1 MNHKADEDP
10 VAPPE
15 NEPYEAD
22 TEGFGGGHIR
32 ARHGRV
38 NRWLL
43 VVYLVLFAWAV
54 YYAYRF
60 WGGLGP
66 GLDLTI

>member
-1 MNHKADEDP
+1 MNEPNDP
-10 VAPPE
+10 AAAPPGHVPHHE
-15 NEPYEAD
+15 Q
-22 TEGFGGGHIR
+22 TEGYGGGHIR

-38 NRWLL
+38 DRWLL

-54 YYAYRF
+54 YYAYYF

-66 GLDLTI
+66 GLDLTV

>member
-1 MNHKADEDP
+1 MNDHADDP
-10 VAPPE
+10 AAPPRHVPHHE
-15 NEPYEAD
+15 Q
-22 TEGFGGGHIR
+22 TEGYGGGHIR

-43 VVYLVLFAWAV
+43 VVYALLFAWAV
-54 YYAYRF
+54 YYAYYF

-66 GLDLTI
+66 GLDLTL